1 MSISALALNYYNP
14 PLYNNSILYEPMVQQ
29 LVDIYDPKPA
39 QSQNPYA
46 LTLNQNAAYFNVTD
60 SIWTLNKKQYL
71 GYLTL
76 PVQIDGS
83 ECRDG
88 PPLKYLTSKNT
99 TCLIENLSSLNCSTL
114 SDTTLSL
121 GYFMNDFKVLPVN
134 KKSFL
139 NQKQKYFLNKIINR
153 IRVH

>member
-1 MSISALALNYYNP
+1 MALNYYNP
-14 PLYNNSILYEPMVQQ
+14 PLYNNSILYESMVQQ

-39 QSQNPYA
+39 QSNPYG

-60 SIWTLNKKQYL
+60 SIWTLNKKNYF

-88 PPLKYLTSKNT
+88 PPLKYLTNKNS
-99 TCLIENLSSLNCSTL
+99 TCLIENLNLLNCSAL
-114 SDTTLSL
+114 SATTLSL
-121 GYFMNDFKVLPVN
+121 SYFMNDFKVLSV
-134 KKSFL
+134 
-139 NQKQKYFLNKIINR
+139 I
-153 IRVH
+153 